1 MVNLLIIFHPKY
13 QLRTG
18 FPILYVRKPLPKFAS
33 ILFRG
38 RAQAPIVNTH
48 IMKMNDLF
56 IKYERYVGVR
66 VIYKT
71 NASDINQFLRGPAST
86 FLPTISMYIVS
97 KPDSVLL
104 SAFI

>member
-1 MVNLLIIFHPKY
+1 M
-13 QLRTG
+13 RTG
-18 FPILYVRKPLPKFAS
+18 FPILYVRKPHPKFAS

-71 NASDINQFLRGPAST
+71 NASDINQFLRVLVST
-86 FLPTISMYIVS
+86 FLPAINIHIVS
-97 KPDSVLL
+97 KPDSVPA
-104 SAFI
+104 AFI